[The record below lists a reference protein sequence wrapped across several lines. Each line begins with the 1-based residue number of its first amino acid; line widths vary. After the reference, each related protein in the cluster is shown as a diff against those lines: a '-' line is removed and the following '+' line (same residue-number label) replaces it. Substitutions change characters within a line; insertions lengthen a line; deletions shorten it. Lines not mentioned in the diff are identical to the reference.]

1 MLVILERV
9 EYIKK
14 QSYYNIQLMLIQC
27 NGLNARTIKS
37 KIRNKNQHSNNNNN
51 NN

>member
-1 MLVILERV
+1 MLIILERV

-27 NGLNARTIKS
+27 IGFNARTVK
-37 KIRNKNQHSNNNNN
+37 
-51 NN
+51 